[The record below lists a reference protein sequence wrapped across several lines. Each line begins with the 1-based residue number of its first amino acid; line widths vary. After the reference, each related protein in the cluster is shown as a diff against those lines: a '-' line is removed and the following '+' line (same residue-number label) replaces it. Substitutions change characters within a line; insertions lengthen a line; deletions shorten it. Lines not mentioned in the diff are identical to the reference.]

1 MSDPEGPGGQT
12 LISPV
17 RGARPIISREKKKA
31 MRRLLIVP
39 IVLFGALAAGLHAQ
53 SSLFFLE
60 LQAVGA
66 YSTSSRAFELFSL
79 MPDDVMQKP
88 TVGFDFVM
96 RFSGRSRDIGVLAV
110 QARLAYDQEGGH
122 KLEPQLYNA
131 FFRLKAGFADIW
143 AGHSRPALGLSYAL
157 DSHALLLPAP
167 AMLGYGFDRDWG
179 VGLERDFGW
188 GSAAASLT
196 AGSGMPL
203 YFKGNFLAAARVS
216 KGVLARDNY
225 SLGLSLAHGN
235 VLETMGYTLA
245 DPEPFSWSAASVDAS
260 YLWRNLENRAEIL
273 LGRRG
278 GAGMFLLFWR
288 SGLALLGEG
297 RLKVEVQP
305 VLMRNAGAWDYSL
318 GSGLTY
324 LLNADLAGRF
334 MVLYDHGRRD
344 ARFVLQLYYYKRV

>member
-1 MSDPEGPGGQT
+1 MRKK
-12 LISPV
+12 LII
-17 RGARPIISREKKKA
+17 PI
-31 MRRLLIVP
+31 LL
-39 IVLFGALAAGLHAQ
+39 FAALAAGLHAQ

-60 LQAVGA
+60 LQAVGS
-66 YSTSSRAFELFSL
+66 YSTSARAFQLFSL
-79 MPDDVMQKP
+79 MPEDVMQKP
-88 TVGFDFVM
+88 SLGFDFVK
-96 RFSGRSRDIGVLAV
+96 RFSGKSRDIGVLAV
-110 QARLAYDQEGGH
+110 QARLAYDQEGDH
-122 KLEPQLYNA
+122 PLQPQLYNA

-157 DSHALLLPAP
+157 DNHALLLPAP

-179 VGLERDFGW
+179 VGLERDFSW
-188 GSAAASLT
+188 GNAAASLT
-196 AGSGMPL
+196 TGSGMPL

-235 VLETMGYTLA
+235 ILETMGYTLVE
-245 DPEPFSWSAASVDAS
+245 PEPFFWSAAGIDAS

-273 LGRRG
+273 FGRRD

-288 SGLALLGEG
+288 SGLSLLEEG

-305 VLMRNAGAWDYSL
+305 VLMRSAGAWDYSL
-318 GSGLTY
+318 GSGLSY

-334 MVLYDHGRRD
+334 MVFYDHGRRD
-344 ARFVLQLYYYKRV
+344 ARFVLQLYFYKRL

>member
-1 MSDPEGPGGQT
+1 
-12 LISPV
+12 LI
-17 RGARPIISREKKKA
+17 KKKVLTA
-31 MRRLLIVP
+31 LL
-39 IVLFGALAAGLHAQ
+39 LGALAAGGLRAQ
-53 SSLFFLE
+53 TTLFYLE

-66 YSTSSRAFELFSL
+66 YSTSTRAFELFSL

-88 TVGFDFVM
+88 TVGFDLVK
-96 RFSGRSRDIGVLAV
+96 RFSGKSRDIGVLAV
-110 QARLAYDQEGGH
+110 QARLAFDQEGDH

-179 VGLERDFGW
+179 AGLVRDFSW
-188 GSAAASLT
+188 GGAAASLT
-196 AGSGMPL
+196 TGSGMPL
-203 YFKGNFLAAARVS
+203 YFKGNFLAAARVF

-235 VLETMGYTLA
+235 ILETMGYTLV
-245 DPEPFSWSAASVDAS
+245 DPEPFSWTAASVDAT

-273 LGRRG
+273 LGRRD

-288 SGLALLGEG
+288 TGLSLLEEG
-297 RLKVEVQP
+297 RLKLEVQP
-305 VLMRNAGAWDYSL
+305 ALMRNAGAWDYAL

-344 ARFVLQLYYYKRV
+344 ARFVVQLYYYKGL